1 MPGIK
6 HLVECHCYLAIYKKS
21 SKIINHKFPVYSKLD
36 DDGKIIAKNVKCNN
50 CEALHRVYDVCKSE
64 FKAGKDQSLVTL
76 TIDDLMA
83 MMPQNISNFLVSNNV
98 DISTWEHVK
107 DIIDEKRWG
116 EPVIIKR
123 DIIDEKQQIKYI
135 ELDSKLTIKINLET
149 LEDTFILR

>member
-36 DDGKIIAKNVKCNN
+36 DDGKIIPKNAKCNN

-64 FKAGKDQSLVTL
+64 LKAGKDQSSVTL
-76 TIDDLMA
+76 TIDDLMV
-83 MMPQNISNFLVSNNV
+83 MMPQNISNFLISNNV
-98 DISTWEHVK
+98 DISTWEHIK